1 MTESPYINKT
11 PWENDRVTG
20 PDGKR
25 LILRHIPTVLPVGNY
40 DVDDLSRIPG
50 GILDGHAVHELG
62 HALVYLHFGVPVGIS
77 MEPSEEN
84 SSGARVLPWPPALD
98 GLPKHHL
105 RLALAAGDRAVLRWL
120 KDSGHWSPIEEYVWE
135 SKSQLDRRELLE
147 NLDVTFGGERG
158 PFDYD
163 TLCVEVDMILAT
175 HWGKL
180 IRWFPILAEA
190 KWWGWDETVNRL
202 GFSGLLTDDARATS
216 EAIRWST
223 GRHDGVHEYIFD
235 CGSVAVTTRNGD
247 WQKYHFRAKQ

>member
-25 LILRHIPTVLPVGNY
+25 LILRHIPTVLPVESY
-40 DVDDLSRIPG
+40 DVDGLSRIPG

-120 KDSGHWSPIEEYVWE
+120 KDSGHWSPLEEYVRE
-135 SKSQLDRRELLE
+135 SKSQPDRRELLE
-147 NLDVTFGGERG
+147 GLDVTFGGERG
-158 PFDYD
+158 PLDYD
-163 TLCVEVDMILAT
+163 TLCVEVDMILAV
-175 HWGKL
+175 HWDKL
-180 IRWFPILAEA
+180 LRWFPILSED
-190 KWWGWDETVNRL
+190 KWWGWDETANR
-202 GFSGLLTDDARATS
+202 F
-216 EAIRWST
+216 
-223 GRHDGVHEYIFD
+223 GRRDHPE
-235 CGSVAVTTRNGD
+235 R
-247 WQKYHFRAKQ
+247 